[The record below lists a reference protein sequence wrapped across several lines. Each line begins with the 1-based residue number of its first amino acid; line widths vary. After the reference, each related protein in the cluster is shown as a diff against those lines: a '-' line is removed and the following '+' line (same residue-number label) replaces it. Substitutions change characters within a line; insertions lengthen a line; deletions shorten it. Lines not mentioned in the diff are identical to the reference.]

1 MKEFTAR
8 VSTVEFAAAAS
19 GIPSELRATCMGKS
33 GV

>member
-8 VSTVEFAAAAS
+8 VSTTAFSAAAS
-19 GIPSELRATCMGKS
+19 GVPSELRATFMGKS